1 MCVCAVRLWR
11 TDDPAGDQT
20 SRRGRAKGDAGSSP
34 PELLCVL
41 GKLTPSLRLIR
52 RRIRIVCPSSP
63 LNGSREGIPAAPL
76 GGGAGRKC
84 TLVPVSPAAGD
95 ICPSHV
101 QTLVSVLH
109 LCFSSF
115 PGAAAQEVTC
125 FLGRE
130 IAFFFSPLLGIKMQ
144 EIKAETP
151 VRPVLPAALGA
162 PARWVLLR
170 QQLERIS
177 ATRCTPW
184 ARWVSLVRL
193 PCLWVREAV
202 KDQTRRFRAEHAIT
216 KEPLCGC
223 SHKANIVSIYGVAGQ
238 SQVFEHPPTTCRAP
252 DATLYI
258 STMLGLS

>member
-1 MCVCAVRLWR
+1 MHVGSCQSGGRRHLSFPRPDLGLCPTSLLFLI
-11 TDDPAGDQT
+11 
-20 SRRGRAKGDAGSSP
+20 SRRCCSGSH
-34 PELLCVL
+34 LFF
-41 GKLTPSLRLIR
+41 G
-52 RRIRIVCPSSP
+52 
-63 LNGSREGIPAAPL
+63 EGNCL
-76 GGGAGRKC
+76 
-84 TLVPVSPAAGD
+84 
-95 ICPSHV
+95 
-101 QTLVSVLH
+101 
-109 LCFSSF
+109 FF
-115 PGAAAQEVTC
+115 P
-125 FLGRE
+125 
-130 IAFFFSPLLGIKMQ
+130 PLLGIKMQ